1 MQLNDWATIASII
14 SSLAVAV
21 SLIYLGVQIRQNT
34 KHTRAA
40 IYQGRIGRISDQQIA
55 LADADIVAALI
66 GGNGG
71 VVTPETVKQF
81 QFQRLMNAHFYGW
94 QDTYFQYQ
102 HRLIDDDLF
111 QQMRLAVSRA
121 LRQPGYR
128 AEWANIRVPGTK
140 FTKFVDDILATV
152 AVAEDTRVPA
162 SKE

>member
-1 MQLNDWATIASII
+1 MLLNDWATIAGII

-21 SLIYLGVQIRQNT
+21 SLIYLGIQIRQNT

-66 GGNGG
+66 QGNGG

-81 QFQRLMNAHFYGW
+81 QFQRLVNAHFYGW

-102 HRLIDDDLF
+102 HRLIDEDLF
-111 QQMRLAVSRA
+111 QQMRAAMSRA
-121 LRQPGYR
+121 LRQPGFR
-128 AEWANIRVPGTK
+128 AEWASIRQPGTK
-140 FTKFVDDILATV
+140 FTEFVDEIVATIG
-152 AVAEDTRVPA
+152 AAE
-162 SKE
+162 